1 MSRRLR
7 LTAIWIVSV
16 VAVLAIAAVV
26 AFHVLV
32 GKPSHAPED
41 LGLLSPGA
49 RALVESA
56 VADFREQPAFDHHV
70 ARVGLG
76 AGATGCRANPK
87 FLSWWHPKE
96 RIQFLAYQRA
106 TGVDDLART
115 DEQVAARFVH
125 LARSVGVSRFG
136 ILAFDAHYGPEGTV
150 HEDET
155 EFYVPNPYVERL
167 ARDNSALL
175 EPVAS
180 VHPYRPDAVTEL
192 ERCAAQG
199 ARLVKWL
206 PNAMGMDPADPRC
219 DAFYAAMARLDL
231 TLLTHAGTE
240 HAVES
245 VASQE
250 FGNPLRLRR
259 ALDAGVRVFVA
270 HCASLGQGLDLDD
283 PAHPSVDNFDLFLRL
298 MDDPRYVGRVFGEIS
313 ALTQVNRAGRYLETM
328 LARTDLHERLVNGSD
343 YPLPC
348 IDVLFQTGT
357 LAREGYLTAEEADQL
372 DEIWDV
378 NPLLFD
384 FVLKRALKHPKTG
397 AKFPAGVFR
406 RR

>member
-7 LTAIWIVSV
+7 LALIWTASV
-16 VAVLAIAAVV
+16 LAVLAAGAVV

-32 GKPSHAPED
+32 GKPAHAPQEVD
-41 LGLLSPGA
+41 VLSPGA
-49 RALVESA
+49 RALIESA
-56 VADFREQPAFDHHV
+56 VAEFRGDPAFDHHV
-70 ARVGLG
+70 HVVGLG
-76 AGATGCRANPK
+76 ASGTGCRANPK
-87 FLSWWHPKE
+87 FVSWLHPKE

-106 TGVDDLART
+106 TGVTDLSVT
-115 DEQVAARFVH
+115 DTQVAARLVS
-125 LARSVGVSRFG
+125 LAQAAGVSRFG
-136 ILAFDAHYGPEGTV
+136 LLAFDAHYGVDGAE
-150 HEDET
+150 HADET
-155 EFYVPNPYVERL
+155 EFYVPNTHVERL
-167 ARDNSALL
+167 ARENPSLF
-175 EPVAS
+175 EPIAS
-180 VHPYRPDAVTEL
+180 VHPYRADAVAEL
-192 ERCAAQG
+192 ERCAAAG

-219 DAFYAAMARLDL
+219 DAFYAAMARLKL

-245 VASQE
+245 AASQE

-270 HCASLGQGLDLDD
+270 HCASLGQGIDLDD
-283 PAHPSVDNFDLFLRL
+283 PARPSVDNFDLFLRL

-313 ALTQVNRAGRYLETM
+313 ALPQVNRAGRSLETM

-348 IDVLFQTGT
+348 IDVLFQTGK
-357 LAREGYLTAEEADQL
+357 LAREGYLTAEEAAQL

-384 FVLKRALKHPKTG
+384 FVLKRTLKHPKTG
-397 AKFPAGVFR
+397 AKWPASVFR